1 MQIALQRLQLPL
13 LLLQQLLYR
22 QPQQLNLLPVLIY
35 AMGIAILKQALF
47 QLPIVSWFVIL
58 DVFQHQLSLQQ
69 HLQRLQNYAFTLVIV
84 TAMKTIPIFTL
95 AL

>member
-13 LLLQQLLYR
+13 QLLQQLLYW
-22 QPQQLNLLPVLIY
+22 QPQQLNLLPALIY
-35 AMGIAILKQALF
+35 AMEVVVLKQALL

-69 HLQRLQNYAFTLVIV
+69 HLQRWQKYAFTLVMVI
-84 TAMKTIPIFTL
+84 AMETIPIFTL